1 MKALIMMCLG
11 GLLLLGCGKN
21 GTQATDTQTN
31 ENGAG
36 TTPNNTEVNN
46 PNTTN
51 PSSPNYVNATA
62 PVQVADG
69 WREVCAN
76 NTEMCDEA
84 KIVRVRGK
92 NGFVSIKAG
101 ESKFVELA
109 AYTGEMH
116 YECAGMDKTVR
127 CGTEFSAVNIARS
140 SGTGQLN
147 VQFYVNR

>member
-1 MKALIMMCLG
+1 MLI
-11 GLLLLGCGKN
+11 GCDKN
-21 GTQATDTQTN
+21 GTPAN
-31 ENGAG
+31 ENRD
-36 TTPNNTEVNN
+36 
-46 PNTTN
+46 
-51 PSSPNYVNATA
+51 NANAEA
-62 PVQVADG
+62 PVQIGTD

-84 KIVRVRGK
+84 KQVRVRGK
-92 NGFVSIKAG
+92 NGFVTVNAG

-127 CGTEFSAVNIARS
+127 CGTEFTAVNISRS

-147 VQFYVNR
+147 VQFYVKN